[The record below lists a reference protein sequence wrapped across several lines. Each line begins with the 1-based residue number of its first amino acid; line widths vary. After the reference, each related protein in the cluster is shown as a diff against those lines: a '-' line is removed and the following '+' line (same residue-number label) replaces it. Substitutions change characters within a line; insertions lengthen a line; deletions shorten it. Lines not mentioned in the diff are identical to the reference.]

1 MRTPPTAQ
9 RRRADAPLTTH
20 ARTQEVLSLAPGG
33 DGGGGVDGAPPPG
46 VRRLRLGERV
56 ALDELGPVVVQ
67 PDCTLRRIENWGA
80 LTPDERAAAQR
91 RLGARN
97 AARLG
102 ACRQLEA
109 QGRLPPQAA
118 QREGSGGEGGADA
131 DAEALTEPDLDALLA
146 EEVEGE
152 AQEGAHDEL

>member
-1 MRTPPTAQ
+1 V
-9 RRRADAPLTTH
+9 H
-20 ARTQEVLSLAPGG
+20 ARTQEVLSLAPG
-33 DGGGGVDGAPPPG
+33 DSGGGVDGAPPPG

-67 PDCTLRRIENWGA
+67 PDCTLRRIDNWGA
-80 LTPDERAAAQR
+80 LTPHERAAAQR

-118 QREGSGGEGGADA
+118 RQEGSTGEGGAGADA
-131 DAEALTEPDLDALLA
+131 DAEGLTEPDLDALLA
-146 EEVEGE
+146 EQE
-152 AQEGAHDEL
+152 AQEGVHDEL